1 MNKLLKI
8 LVLATSII
16 AIASSVFALLQYDE
30 NVKLKSD
37 VEKRDKLLTSALN
50 NDSAWAKK
58 QDSIIKY
65 VTKDLFFYSG
75 DERMNSEEFIRYVN
89 SLHEQYEI
97 TKDSLIYYKAYFEM
111 TNDMHGGSFKVN
123 KDGNKIKFQYSGRDT
138 RKVDSVL
145 QSKVKELHALQ
156 KENMEMKLK
165 ISMYQKAIDKY
176 HIEFEDYKNHG
187 EYITYIISAPQVDS
201 ALILLPYFRDRLIY
215 NKKGYWE
222 IKRGV
227 FR

>member
-97 TKDSLIYYKAYFEM
+97 TKD
-111 TNDMHGGSFKVN
+111 
-123 KDGNKIKFQYSGRDT
+123 
-138 RKVDSVL
+138 
-145 QSKVKELHALQ
+145 
-156 KENMEMKLK
+156 
-165 ISMYQKAIDKY
+165 
-176 HIEFEDYKNHG
+176 
-187 EYITYIISAPQVDS
+187 
-201 ALILLPYFRDRLIY
+201 
-215 NKKGYWE
+215 
-222 IKRGV
+222 
-227 FR
+227 